1 MVGKKIDLHFNAATG
16 IMNVFSFSIEQ
27 QMVELVEGSAVY
39 WYSQQRAYCSAL
51 KNWSGYV
58 NAAVDIFF
66 GKEKLSL
73 SCAMGNEKK
82 SKTGDSH
89 QPLNPL
95 IVHAIIG
102 RYLTLFLTIGLCNGY
117 YACYYGNSFK

>member
-1 MVGKKIDLHFNAATG
+1 M
-16 IMNVFSFSIEQ
+16 
-27 QMVELVEGSAVY
+27 EGSAVY
-39 WYSQQRAYCSAL
+39 WYVQHRAYCSAF

-66 GKEKLSL
+66 SKEKLSL
-73 SCAMGNEKK
+73 SCAMGNDKK

-89 QPLNPL
+89 QPLSPL

-102 RYLTLFLTIGLCNGY
+102 KCLTLFLTIGLYDSYHACCYGQC
-117 YACYYGNSFK
+117 YAHKQLQKRERTGKE

>member
-1 MVGKKIDLHFNAATG
+1 
-16 IMNVFSFSIEQ
+16 
-27 QMVELVEGSAVY
+27 MVELVKGFGVF
-39 WYSQQRAYCSAL
+39 WYTQHLAYCSAV

-58 NAAVDIFF
+58 NAVVDIFF
-66 GKEKLSL
+66 NKEKLAS
-73 SCAMGNEKK
+73 SCAMGNQKK

-102 RYLTLFLTIGLCNGY
+102 RFIILF
-117 YACYYGNSFK
+117 